1 MADLAS
7 LEMVIDPDSQGIENI
22 RLNYGPCKAIP
33 KPDYVLIFESK
44 SAHFSD
50 TA

>member
-7 LEMVIDPDSQGIENI
+7 LGTIFNPDYQGIGNI
-22 RLNYGPCKAIP
+22 RLNYGPYKAIP

-44 SAHFSD
+44 SAHSLD